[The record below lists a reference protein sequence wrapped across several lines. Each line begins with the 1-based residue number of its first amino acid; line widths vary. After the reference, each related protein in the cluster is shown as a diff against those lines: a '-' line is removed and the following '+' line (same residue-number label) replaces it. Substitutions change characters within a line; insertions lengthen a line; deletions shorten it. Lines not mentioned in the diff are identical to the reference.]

1 MSQDDLGRQIGVSF
15 QQVQKY
21 ESGAN
26 RIGASRLYDLTRVLD
41 VPVSFFFDDLPSPSV
56 PSRVPARADDASAMM
71 RRETIDLVRA
81 YYAIPAAPARDA
93 LYRLISSMANLYKG
107 GGF

>member
-1 MSQDDLGRQIGVSF
+1 MSQNQLGRGIGITF

-21 ESGAN
+21 ETGAN
-26 RIGASRLYDLTRVLD
+26 RISASRLYDLARVLD

-56 PSRVPARADDASAMM
+56 RSRVAVHADDANPMI
-71 RRETIDLVRA
+71 RRETIELVRA

-93 LYRLISSMANLYKG
+93 VYRLIKSMASLAKAT
-107 GGF
+107 